1 MNKSLFLKRYGYTQQ
16 NWQQL
21 EQDILNS
28 THQAEIIDIIPSGW
42 GLRLKCSNHW
52 QTPTKQTIQVITIW
66 QVDQSNQNANFV
78 TLYPNKTKEPPHAP
92 KLMAIL
98 VLTLLGTFCMVA
110 ASVTIWSLTYLALD
124 LFDTFEAALYFALVS
139 FTTLG
144 FGDVLLPDDWRLL
157 GGFTAAN
164 GFFAFG
170 QITALLIET
179 MRSIRVRQR
188 DSIS

>member
-1 MNKSLFLKRYGYTQQ
+1 MMRVMVEQIVIGCVIILGSMVAAGGLWYG
-16 NWQQL
+16 L
-21 EQDILNS
+21 EMLLIRLNPW
-28 THQAEIIDIIPSGW
+28 A
-42 GLRLKCSNHW
+42 LR
-52 QTPTKQTIQVITIW
+52 
-66 QVDQSNQNANFV
+66 
-78 TLYPNKTKEPPHAP
+78 PPHAP

-110 ASVTIWSLTYLALD
+110 ASVTIWSVTYLALE
-124 LFDTFEAALYFALVS
+124 LFDTFEAALYFAPVS

>member
-1 MNKSLFLKRYGYTQQ
+1 MVEQIVIGCGIILGSMVAAGGLWYCLEVFLMRLHP
-16 NWQQL
+16 W
-21 EQDILNS
+21 
-28 THQAEIIDIIPSGW
+28 A
-42 GLRLKCSNHW
+42 LR
-52 QTPTKQTIQVITIW
+52 
-66 QVDQSNQNANFV
+66 
-78 TLYPNKTKEPPHAP
+78 PPHAP

-110 ASVTIWSLTYLALD
+110 ASVTIWTLTYLGLE
-124 LFDTFEAALYFALVS
+124 LFDTVEGALYFALVS

-144 FGDVLLPDDWRLL
+144 FGDVLLPDEWRLL

-170 QITALLIET
+170 QITALLIDS

-188 DSIS
+188 ETPP